1 MNYTLISLTNKVI
14 DILHSKN
21 KFKPYYQER
30 IEDNPKFKKELAKRI
45 AKELKKELF
54 R

>member
-14 DILHSKN
+14 DILQGKK
-21 KFKPYYQER
+21 KFKLYYQKKL
-30 IEDNPKFKKELAKRI
+30 EDNPIFKKELAKRL

-54 R
+54 K